1 MKKAF
6 FVMITMLLSCV
17 TIFCCIS
24 CVEDANPSEMSDGV
38 NSNVDPYNSIAM
50 DYWLKNA
57 VDEEDTVVY
66 EDINNVE
73 VDLFFGIVSY
83 TQSFANQSKK
93 YYKPPYSLVIYD
105 ENQTE
110 ITLRQFDDFF
120 TENYGCSVKYAYGI
134 EELVEK
140 YSHSEKIII
149 PKELFNK
156 ESGKISIRLTSM
168 LEIKG
173 TQTVATIISASIY
186 YKMVDEGVELS
197 RQDFN
202 KKVSEGVV
210 EVITPIK
217 KEEIKL

>member
-6 FVMITMLLSCV
+6 FVMITLLSCV

-38 NSNVDPYNSIAM
+38 DSNVDPYNSVAM

-83 TQSFANQSKK
+83 TQSFANQSKE

-105 ENQTE
+105 ENQKQERKAKLEQERIENMHKRIKCE
-110 ITLRQFDDFF
+110 ICDGA
-120 TENYGCSVKYAYGI
+120 GCKWCHYTGYINQTSFGKSNLTCGSTGCECTI
-134 EELVEK
+134 KRNELEAGG
-140 YSHSEKIII
+140 
-149 PKELFNK
+149 L
-156 ESGKISIRLTSM
+156 IRCSCGHLTSWHH
-168 LEIKG
+168 
-173 TQTVATIISASIY
+173 
-186 YKMVDEGVELS
+186 
-197 RQDFN
+197 N
-202 KKVSEGVV
+202 
-210 EVITPIK
+210 
-217 KEEIKL
+217 